1 MLDNRDIKLDYKH
14 TGGIDMIHI
23 RYSSPYLQVLCII
36 VIRICSLIYHIHR
49 QFAKY
54 IVLNHI
60 EPQVPFLDDAFVCFG
75 ITAYVSYLV
84 RKHTI

>member
-23 RYSSPYLQVLCII
+23 RYSSLTYKFCII
-36 VIRICSLIYHIHR
+36 VIRICSLMYHILR

-54 IVLNHI
+54 IVLN
-60 EPQVPFLDDAFVCFG
+60 G
-75 ITAYVSYLV
+75 RTRV
-84 RKHTI
+84 RETPD